1 MVLQKR
7 LVYGFN
13 GYQVPRGCRSARGR
27 SSFKRKIEDTQMG
40 AFELLATVAGKLLQ
54 EREASPAHSNVS
66 GGIGTTMQ
74 ATIGKDNVKQEQR
87 DEEKSLKVES
97 CDQGSSEET
106 SLVSEPYQNKSLE
119 EFSHVVSDPDS
130 LMVNCDKAEKAEKA
144 EETVIGFC
152 RNEIVP
158 DTCSLDDMLE
168 LDTKPPALVSSDS
181 SIGIHRSSG
190 PFPGCQG
197 NVKLVGRD
205 DDDNSS
211 GCTQP
216 STTPLK
222 ASRTPPHLEDRKI
235 KKVLE
240 SKYWEVA
247 PKLEGELSNSDGYIK
262 PIPRKEKVFYT
273 RQRSL
278 RNTFK
283 RRKLEKRSVST
294 SDRGVSSEVIS
305 NSPKNRKNRNI
316 DSLFSTTHGGSGVSS
331 SSAAGHESSSQSK
344 DAHVKLSI
352 KSFRVPELFIEIPE
366 TATVGSLKRSVMEA
380 VAAIIGEG
388 LHVGVL
394 YQGKQI
400 RDDSKTLL
408 QTGICDDEKLDGL
421 GFALEPKSTN
431 GSHFCPKDPPYLVQS
446 DVPQLLTRYP
456 CSPAVDAGLSD
467 ASPDTPLTNLTN
479 SVESDHDSVLS
490 LTDMSIDKTMPDSR
504 ALVPHPSMSVD
515 ALAVVPLHRKSRR
528 SDVVQRR
535 IRRPFSVH
543 EVEALVHAVEKFGTG
558 RWRDVKLRAFDNAK
572 HRTYVDLKDK
582 WKTLVHTARISPQQ
596 RRGEPVPQELL
607 DRVLAAHA
615 YWSQQQAKQ
624 QVKQLTE
631 TCLLLKT

>member
-1 MVLQKR
+1 MVFQKR
-7 LVYGFN
+7 LDYGFN

-54 EREASPAHSNVS
+54 EREASPAHSNVF
-66 GGIGTTMQ
+66 GGIGTIMQ
-74 ATIGKDNVKQEQR
+74 ATIGKEKVKQEQR

-106 SLVSEPYQNKSLE
+106 SLVSKSNQNKSLE
-119 EFSHVVSDPDS
+119 EFSHVVSDPAS
-130 LMVNCDKAEKAEKA
+130 LMVHCDKSEKA
-144 EETVIGFC
+144 EETVIGYS
-152 RNEIVP
+152 RHEIMP
-158 DTCSLDDMLE
+158 DTCSLNDMLE

-181 SIGIHRSSG
+181 SIGIHPSSG
-190 PFPGCQG
+190 PFPDCQG
-197 NVKLVGRD
+197 NVKLVSRD

-211 GCTQP
+211 GCTLP

-222 ASRTPPHLEDRKI
+222 ASRTPPRLEYRKI

-247 PKLEGELSNSDGYIK
+247 PKLEGELSNTDGYIK
-262 PIPRKEKVFYT
+262 PITRNEKVFYT

-283 RRKLEKRSVST
+283 RRKLEKRAVST
-294 SDRGVSSEVIS
+294 SDGGVSSEVIS
-305 NSPKNRKNRNI
+305 NSPKNGKNGNTN
-316 DSLFSTTHGGSGVSS
+316 SLFSTTHGGSGVSS

-388 LHVGVL
+388 LHVGML
-394 YQGKQI
+394 YQGKKI
-400 RDDSKTLL
+400 WDDSKTLL
-408 QTGICDDEKLDGL
+408 QTGICDDDKLDGL
-421 GFALEPKSTN
+421 GFALEPNSRD

-456 CSPAVDAGLSD
+456 CSPAIDVGLSD

-490 LTDMSIDKTMPDSR
+490 PTEMSIDKTMPDSR
-504 ALVPHPSMSVD
+504 ALIPHPSVSVD
-515 ALAVVPLHRKSRR
+515 ALAVVPLHKKSRR
-528 SDVVQRR
+528 SDIVQRR

-543 EVEALVHAVEKFGTG
+543 EVEALVHAVEKLGTG

>member
-1 MVLQKR
+1 MAFQNR
-7 LVYGFN
+7 LDYGFN

-27 SSFKRKIEDTQMG
+27 SSLKRKIEDTQMG

-54 EREASPAHSNVS
+54 EREASPAYSNVS
-66 GGIGTTMQ
+66 GGSGTILQ
-74 ATIGKDNVKQEQR
+74 ATIGKDSVKQEQR

-97 CDQGSSEET
+97 CDQGSSQET
-106 SLVSEPYQNKSLE
+106 ILVSKPNHYKISE
-119 EFSHVVSDPDS
+119 EFTHVVSDHAS
-130 LMVNCDKAEKAEKA
+130 LVANCDKSEKAEG
-144 EETVIGFC
+144 TVNGNS
-152 RNEIVP
+152 RNQMVP
-158 DTCSLDDMLE
+158 DTYNLDDMLDS
-168 LDTKPPALVSSDS
+168 DTKPPALVSSDS
-181 SIGIHRSSG
+181 RIEQHPTSG

-197 NVKLVGRD
+197 NAKLVSRD

-216 STTPLK
+216 SNTPLK
-222 ASRTPPHLEDRKI
+222 ASRPPPRLEDRKI
-235 KKVLE
+235 KKFLE

-247 PKLEGELSNSDGYIK
+247 PKLEGELSNTDGDIK
-262 PIPRKEKVFYT
+262 PVSRSKNVFYT

-283 RRKLEKRSVST
+283 RRKFEKRVVST
-294 SDRGVSSEVIS
+294 SDEGVSSDVIS
-305 NSPKNRKNRNI
+305 NSPKNGKNGNPKN
-316 DSLFSTTHGGSGVSS
+316 LVSTTHGGSGVSS
-331 SSAAGHESSSQSK
+331 SSVAGLESSSQSK
-344 DAHVKLSI
+344 DTHVKLSI
-352 KSFRVPELFIEIPE
+352 KSFRVPELFIEISE

-394 YQGKQI
+394 YQGKKI

-408 QTGICDDEKLDGL
+408 QTGICDDDKLDGL
-421 GFALEPKSTN
+421 GFALEPNPTI
-431 GSHFCPKDPPYLVQS
+431 GSDFCPKDPPYLVQS
-446 DVPQLLTRYP
+446 DMPQLLTRYP
-456 CSPAVDAGLSD
+456 PSLAIDTGLSD

-479 SVESDHDSVLS
+479 SLESDHDSVLS
-490 LTDMSIDKTMPDSR
+490 PTDMSIDKTVPDSR
-504 ALVPHPSMSVD
+504 ALVPHPAMSAD
-515 ALAVVPLHRKSRR
+515 TLAVVPLHRKSRR
-528 SDVVQRR
+528 SDLVQRR
-535 IRRPFSVH
+535 IRRPFSVY
-543 EVEALVHAVEKFGTG
+543 EVEALVHAVEKLGTG

>member
-1 MVLQKR
+1 MVFQKR
-7 LVYGFN
+7 LDYGFN

-27 SSFKRKIEDTQMG
+27 SSLKRKLEDTQMG

-74 ATIGKDNVKQEQR
+74 ATVGKDNVKLEQR
-87 DEEKSLKVES
+87 DEEKPLKVES

-106 SLVSEPYQNKSLE
+106 SLVSKPNQNKCLD
-119 EFSHVVSDPDS
+119 EFSHVVSDPAS
-130 LMVNCDKAEKAEKA
+130 LMVNCDKSVNAED
-144 EETVIGFC
+144 

-158 DTCSLDDMLE
+158 ETCIFNNMLE

-181 SIGIHRSSG
+181 SIGIHPSSG
-190 PFPGCQG
+190 PFPGCRG
-197 NVKLVGRD
+197 NVKLVSRD

-222 ASRTPPHLEDRKI
+222 SSRTPPRLEDRKI

-247 PKLEGELSNSDGYIK
+247 PKLEGELSNTDGYIK
-262 PIPRKEKVFYT
+262 PISHNEKVFYT

-278 RNTFK
+278 RNTLK
-283 RRKLEKRSVST
+283 RRKLDKRAVST
-294 SDRGVSSEVIS
+294 SDGGVSSEVIS
-305 NSPKNRKNRNI
+305 NSSKNGKNGNTN
-316 DSLFSTTHGGSGVSS
+316 SLFSTTHGGNGVSS

-394 YQGKQI
+394 YQGKKI

-408 QTGICDDEKLDGL
+408 QTGICDDDKLDGL
-421 GFALEPKSTN
+421 GFALEPNPTN
-431 GSHFCPKDPPYLVQS
+431 GSHFSPKDPPYLVQS

-456 CSPAVDAGLSD
+456 LSPGIDAGLSD

-479 SVESDHDSVLS
+479 CVESDHDSVLS
-490 LTDMSIDKTMPDSR
+490 PTDMSIDKTMPDSR

-528 SDVVQRR
+528 SDLVQRR

-543 EVEALVHAVEKFGTG
+543 EVEALVHAVEKLGTG

-624 QVKQLTE
+624 QVKQLTG